1 MQMGIEDKVFCGG
14 SRGNCRRRL
23 ARRRRQSNLL
33 QGFPLYNINFSTIW
47 TEILEL
53 CWYCQWIPR
62 KTKCGKS
69 QLLSLTAI
77 NVAFMPVR
85 LFTTYLQ
92 PEKVEGAE
100 VILKHIFGNWRS
112 NILFVHVRLQ
122 SDETKHIL
130 FCFGGLEWCWSLEAF
145 FCFYFKWEY
154 IGRQKISK
162 TTFNNHLGLLKFENL
177 KYSS

>member
-1 MQMGIEDKVFCGG
+1 
-14 SRGNCRRRL
+14 
-23 ARRRRQSNLL
+23 
-33 QGFPLYNINFSTIW
+33 
-47 TEILEL
+47 
-53 CWYCQWIPR
+53 
-62 KTKCGKS
+62 
-69 QLLSLTAI
+69 
-77 NVAFMPVR
+77 MPVR

-130 FCFGGLEWCWSLEAF
+130 FSFGGLEWCWSLEAF

-162 TTFNNHLGLLKFENL
+162 TTFNNNLGLLKFENFL
-177 KYSS
+177 KFLS